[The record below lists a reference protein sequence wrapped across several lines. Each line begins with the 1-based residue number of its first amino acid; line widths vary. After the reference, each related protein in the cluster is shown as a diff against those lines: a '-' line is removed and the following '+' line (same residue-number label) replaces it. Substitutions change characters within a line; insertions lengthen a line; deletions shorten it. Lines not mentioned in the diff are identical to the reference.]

1 MLELNY
7 KVSSFDMCVCMHS
20 MFNVYSTQHHDVVS
34 SYVPYRIEDSLVA
47 STPVSTE
54 LAAFHLEAI
63 LATSS
68 QMHDVS
74 VCLAEKSMKSRVE
87 SGVTEA
93 YPWGMGSGGLDS
105 TAT

>member
-1 MLELNY
+1 MRCFCYALLR
-7 KVSSFDMCVCMHS
+7 SSPLLQGGVETLTR
-20 MFNVYSTQHHDVVS
+20 FNQKAIREHG
-34 SYVPYRIEDSLVA
+34 IEDSLVA

-74 VCLAEKSMKSRVE
+74 VFLAEKSMKSRVE